1 MQWYYDSIFP
11 IGTCLTIKHPLGSGF
26 IESCKVIAI
35 IYFLI
40 YFSFC
45 MLYLFIIITA
55 IVGHLRYCA
64 QLASFKQIFW
74 RWIPLPIYI
83 YTSPTFFSTKLR
95 LVLTNKI
102 LLLFLN
108 TIEILDCLTPQ
119 QRLLVNI
126 APPRHHL
133 ATE

>member
-11 IGTCLTIKHPLGSGF
+11 LDTCLAIKHPLRSGF
-26 IESCKVIAI
+26 IDSYKVIAI
-35 IYFLI
+35 TCFLI
-40 YFSFC
+40 HFSFC
-45 MLYLFIIITA
+45 MLYLFIITA
-55 IVGHLRYCA
+55 IVGQLRDCA